1 MIKMID
7 RTVVSLIC
15 ALASTG
21 LAVEKPTSPQQTCL
35 TAECHAEYNQNA
47 EVHGPVALG
56 DCKSCHKP
64 VNEQE
69 HTYQMA
75 RKGPELCQYCHLDQT
90 SKRHLHDPL
99 ADEEGG
105 CIQCHDPH
113 GSNNKF
119 FLSSKTV
126 ADSCN
131 ECHETTKDM
140 KFLHGPVA
148 AGECTVC
155 HDPHGSDYENLL
167 DVDPNDLCFSC
178 HEVTQN
184 ELKRFEFVHEPAKGE
199 CTGCHDVHGA
209 NNAKMLVDDAP
220 ELCYSCHED
229 IQKTVETSKYKHSA
243 VTETGGCLNCH
254 TPHASTVKHGLKAAP
269 MELCMTCHD
278 KPIEVDKKRTVES
291 FAAQIEDKQFLH
303 GPVAEKDCEGCH
315 TTHGSDHFR
324 LLAKGYPSQ
333 FYAPFSKENYA
344 LCFSCHSESIVLTRE
359 TSDLTDF
366 RNGEVNLHFLHV
378 NKERRGRTCRSCH
391 ATHASNKPRH
401 IRRSVSYGNW
411 NLPVQFSKSETG
423 GSCAP
428 GCHLAYAY
436 DRQTPVD
443 YKKSQ
448 SSNVRANSKVG
459 Q

>member
-1 MIKMID
+1 MVKMID
-7 RTVVSLIC
+7 RAVVSLIC
-15 ALASTG
+15 VLASTG
-21 LAVEKPTSPQQTCL
+21 LAVEKPTSPQATCIS
-35 TAECHAEYNQNA
+35 AECHTDYGQKAY
-47 EVHGPVALG
+47 VHGPVGLG
-56 DCKSCHKP
+56 ECKSCHKP
-64 VNEQE
+64 LNEQE

-75 RKGPELCQYCHLDQT
+75 REGSDLCHYCHLDQT
-90 SKRHLHDPL
+90 TRKHLHDPL
-99 ADEEGG
+99 KAEGG
-105 CIQCHDPH
+105 CTQCHDPH
-113 GSNNKF
+113 SSDNNKF

-155 HDPHGSDYENLL
+155 HNPHGSDYEKLL
-167 DVDPNDLCFSC
+167 GLDPNDLCFSC

-184 ELKRFEFVHEPAKGE
+184 ELKKFEFVHEPAKGA

-209 NNAKMLVDDAP
+209 NNAQMLVDDAP
-220 ELCYSCHED
+220 KLCYSCHED
-229 IQKTVETSKYKHSA
+229 IQKMAETSKYKHSA
-243 VTETGGCLNCH
+243 VTEAGGCLNCH

-269 MELCMTCHD
+269 LELCMTCHD
-278 KPIEVDKKRTVES
+278 KPIVVDKDRTVGA
-291 FAAQIEDKQFLH
+291 FAAQIEDKLFLH

-315 TTHGSDHFR
+315 TTHGSEHFR
-324 LLAKGYPSQ
+324 LLAMGYPSQ
-333 FYAPFSKENYA
+333 FYSPFSKENYA

-366 RNGEVNLHFLHV
+366 RNGDTNLHFLHV

-401 IRRSVSYGNW
+401 IRESVPYGNW
-411 NLPVQFSKSETG
+411 DLPVGFEKSETG

-428 GCHLAYAY
+428 GCHLPYTY

-448 SSNVRANSKVG
+448 PSSVNANSKVG